1 LGNSLFY
8 LDPLK
13 IFSYTPVLLA
23 LSDYGVRH
31 KRKIIG
37 QNGLCPVRLAPV
49 FNLQKKIFIGRSFM
63 GRVAI
68 IGVGQ
73 SAFVRGYPGSIR
85 ELAFEGFKE
94 CMADAQVSVKEIDA
108 SVICSAPEYDKQR
121 SPAGVFAEYLGL
133 TPQPT
138 FYVETLCSS
147 SSTGVKL
154 AYSLIKSGLHDV
166 VVVLGFQKMSEISSA
181 ESQERMGRGADIQW
195 ESPFGTMMPAYY
207 AMYARAHMKKYG
219 TTPEDLALIRVKAST
234 YGQIN
239 EKAVYRKPVALDMFS
254 DPQSPMSG
262 PVASPLRVGDC
273 CANADGSSCIIL
285 ASEEKA
291 KALSKK
297 PVWILGVGAASS
309 PVNMA
314 GRALFTGLAVGEEA
328 GKQAYKMAGV
338 SPKDVDVA
346 EVHDCFTIAEMMAY
360 ENLGF
365 AKPGEGKDLIKSKET
380 YKEGIIPVNVDGGLL
395 SKGHPIGATGGSQ
408 IRTIVL
414 QLRGQAGDMQVKNPE
429 IGLVHNIG
437 GVGLYGN
444 VTILG
449 RS

>member
-1 LGNSLFY
+1 
-8 LDPLK
+8 
-13 IFSYTPVLLA
+13 
-23 LSDYGVRH
+23 
-31 KRKIIG
+31 
-37 QNGLCPVRLAPV
+37 
-49 FNLQKKIFIGRSFM
+49 M
-63 GRVAI
+63 GKVGI

-94 CMADAQVSVKEIDA
+94 AMQDAQITTKDIDA
-108 SVICSAPEYDKQR
+108 SIICSAPEYDKQR
-121 SPAGVFAEYLGL
+121 SAAGVFAEYLGL

-138 FYVETLCSS
+138 CYLESLCSS
-147 SSTGVKL
+147 SSMGL
-154 AYSLIKSGLHDV
+154 RMAYSLVKSGLHDSV
-166 VVVLGFQKMSEISSA
+166 AVIGFQKMSEISSA

-207 AMYARAHMKKYG
+207 AMYARAHMEEYG
-219 TTPEDLALIRVKAST
+219 TTLEDLALIRVKAAT

-239 EKAVYRKPVALDMFS
+239 EKAVYRKAVTFEMFS
-254 DPQSPMSG
+254 DPESPMSG

-273 CANADGSSCIIL
+273 CANADGSSCVIV

-291 KALSKK
+291 KALCDK
-297 PVWILGVGAASS
+297 PVWILGLGAASTS
-309 PVNMA
+309 VNLP
-314 GRALFTGLAVGEEA
+314 GRDLFTGLTVAQQAGE
-328 GKQAYKMAGV
+328 QAYKMAGV
-338 SPKDVDVA
+338 TPKDIDVA

-365 AKPGEGKDLIKSKET
+365 ANPGEGKELIKGKET
-380 YKEGIIPVNVDGGLL
+380 YKEGSIPVNVDGGLL

-414 QLRGQAGDMQVKNPE
+414 QLRGEAGEMQVKEPE

-444 VTILG
+444 VSIFG
-449 RS
+449 R

>member
-1 LGNSLFY
+1 M
-8 LDPLK
+8 D
-13 IFSYTPVLLA
+13 
-23 LSDYGVRH
+23 
-31 KRKIIG
+31 
-37 QNGLCPVRLAPV
+37 
-49 FNLQKKIFIGRSFM
+49 
-63 GRVAI
+63 RVAI

-85 ELAFEGFKE
+85 ELAFEGFRE
-94 CMADAQVSVKEIDA
+94 CMQDAQISTKDIDA
-108 SVICSAPEYDKQR
+108 SIICSAPEYDKQR

-138 FYVETLCSS
+138 CYLETLCSS
-147 SSTGVKL
+147 SSMGL
-154 AYSLIKSGLHDV
+154 RFAYTLIKSGLHDV
-166 VVVLGFQKMSEISSA
+166 VAVIGFQKMSEISSA

-207 AMYARAHMKKYG
+207 AMYARAHMAKYG
-219 TTPEDLALIRVKAST
+219 TTSEDLALIRVKAAT

-239 EKAVYRKPVALDMFS
+239 EKAVYRKAVTFEMFS
-254 DPQSPMSG
+254 DPESPMSN
-262 PVASPLRVGDC
+262 PVSSPLRVGDC

-291 KALSKK
+291 KAFCKK
-297 PVWILGVGAASS
+297 PVWVLGLGAASTS
-309 PVNMA
+309 VNMA
-314 GRALFTGLAVGEEA
+314 GRDLFTGLTVGEQA
-328 GKQAYKMAGV
+328 GEQAYKMAGIT
-338 SPKDVDVA
+338 PKDIDVA

-365 AKPGEGKDLIKSKET
+365 AKPGEGKELIKSKET
-380 YKEGIIPVNVDGGLL
+380 YKEGKIPVNVDGGLL

-414 QLRGQAGDMQVKNPE
+414 QLRGDAGEMQVRDPE

-444 VTILG
+444 VSILG
-449 RS
+449 R

>member
-1 LGNSLFY
+1 
-8 LDPLK
+8 
-13 IFSYTPVLLA
+13 
-23 LSDYGVRH
+23 
-31 KRKIIG
+31 
-37 QNGLCPVRLAPV
+37 
-49 FNLQKKIFIGRSFM
+49 M
-63 GRVAI
+63 GKVAI

-85 ELAFEGFKE
+85 ELAYEGFKE
-94 CMADAQVSVKEIDA
+94 AMEDAKISNADVDA
-108 SVICSAPEYDKQR
+108 SIVCSAPEYDRQR
-121 SPAGVFAEYLGL
+121 SPAGVIAEYLGL

-138 FYVETLCSS
+138 FYVESVCSS
-147 SSTGVKL
+147 SSTGLKV
-154 AYSLIKSGLHDV
+154 AYSMIKAGLHDV
-166 VVVLGFQKMSEISSA
+166 VCVVGFQKMSEISSA

-207 AMYARAHMKKYG
+207 AMYARAHMAKYG
-219 TTPEDLALIRVKAST
+219 TTEEDLALIRIKAAT
-234 YGQIN
+234 YGQLN
-239 EKAVYRKPVALDMFS
+239 EKAVYRKPVTMEQIF
-254 DPQSPMSG
+254 DPERP
-262 PVASPLRVGDC
+262 PVATPLKVFDC
-273 CANADGSSCIIL
+273 CANADGSSCIIV

-291 KALSKK
+291 RAICDK
-297 PVWILGVGAASS
+297 PVWILGLGAASE

-314 GRALFTGLAVGEEA
+314 RRDLFTGLNVAIEA
-328 GKQAYKMAGV
+328 GKQAYEMAGV
-338 SPKDVDVA
+338 GPEDIDVA

-365 AKPGEGKDLIKSKET
+365 ARPGEGKELIGAKET
-380 YKEGIIPVNVDGGLL
+380 YREGKIPVNVDGGLL

-414 QLRGQAGDMQVKNPE
+414 QLRGDAGPMQVKDPE
-429 IGLVHNIG
+429 LGLVHNIG

>member
-1 LGNSLFY
+1 
-8 LDPLK
+8 
-13 IFSYTPVLLA
+13 
-23 LSDYGVRH
+23 
-31 KRKIIG
+31 
-37 QNGLCPVRLAPV
+37 
-49 FNLQKKIFIGRSFM
+49 M
-63 GRVAI
+63 GKVAI

-94 CMADAQVSVKEIDA
+94 CMADAQLSVKDIDA

-138 FYVETLCSS
+138 VYVETLCSS

-166 VVVLGFQKMSEISSA
+166 VMVLGFQKMSEISSA

-207 AMYARAHMKKYG
+207 AMYARAHMAKYG

-239 EKAVYRKPVALDMFS
+239 EKAVYRKPVTLDMFS

-285 ASEEKA
+285 AGEEKA
-291 KALSKK
+291 KALCKK
-297 PVWILGVGAASS
+297 PVWILGIGAASS

-314 GRALFTGLAVGEEA
+314 GRELFTGLTVGEEA
-328 GKQAYKMAGV
+328 GKQAYKMAGM
-338 SPKDVDVA
+338 SAKDIDVA

-365 AKPGEGKDLIKSKET
+365 AKPGEGKDLIKGKET
-380 YKEGIIPVNVDGGLL
+380 YKEGRIPVNVDGGLL

-408 IRTIVL
+408 LRTIVL
-414 QLRGQAGDMQVKNPE
+414 QLRGEAGEMQVKDPE

>member
-1 LGNSLFY
+1 
-8 LDPLK
+8 
-13 IFSYTPVLLA
+13 
-23 LSDYGVRH
+23 
-31 KRKIIG
+31 
-37 QNGLCPVRLAPV
+37 
-49 FNLQKKIFIGRSFM
+49 M
-63 GRVAI
+63 GKVGI

-94 CMADAQVSVKEIDA
+94 AMQDTHISTTDIDA

-138 FYVETLCSS
+138 FYLESLCSS
-147 SSTGVKL
+147 SSTGLKV

-166 VVVLGFQKMSEISSA
+166 VAVVGFQKMSEISSA

-207 AMYARAHMKKYG
+207 AMYATAHMAKYG
-219 TTPEDLALIRVKAST
+219 TTPDDLARIRVKAAT

-239 EKAVYRKPVALDMFS
+239 NKAVYRKPVTFDMFS
-254 DPQSPMSG
+254 DPESPMSS

-273 CANADGSSCIIL
+273 CANADGSSCVL
-285 ASEEKA
+285 VASEEKA
-291 KALSKK
+291 KILSKK
-297 PVWILGVGAASS
+297 PVWILGLGAASTT
-309 PVNMA
+309 VNLT
-314 GRALFTGLAVGEEA
+314 GRDLFTGLTVGQEA
-328 GKQAYKMAGV
+328 GEQAYKMAGV
-338 SPKDVDVA
+338 TPKDIDVA
-346 EVHDCFTIAEMMAY
+346 EVHDCFTIAELMAY

-365 AKPGEGKDLIKSKET
+365 AKPGEGKDLIGNKET
-380 YKEGIIPVNVDGGLL
+380 YKEGSIPVNVDGGLL

-414 QLRGQAGDMQVKNPE
+414 QLRGEAGDMQVKDPE

-449 RS
+449 R

>member
-1 LGNSLFY
+1 
-8 LDPLK
+8 
-13 IFSYTPVLLA
+13 
-23 LSDYGVRH
+23 
-31 KRKIIG
+31 
-37 QNGLCPVRLAPV
+37 
-49 FNLQKKIFIGRSFM
+49 M
-63 GRVAI
+63 GEIAI

-73 SAFVRGYPGSIR
+73 SSFVRSFPGSIR
-85 ELAFEGFKE
+85 ELVFEGFKVA
-94 CMADAQVSVKEIDA
+94 MQDAQLSTKDIDA

-133 TPQPT
+133 NPQPT

-147 SSTGVKL
+147 SSTGLKL
-154 AYSLIKSGLHDV
+154 AYSLVKSGLHDTV
-166 VVVLGFQKMSEISSA
+166 AVIGFQKMSEISSS

-207 AMYARAHMKKYG
+207 AMYAKAHMEKFG
-219 TTPEDLALIRVKAST
+219 TTLDDLALIRVKAAT
-234 YGQIN
+234 YGELN
-239 EKAVYRKPVALDMFS
+239 ERAVYRKPVAFEMFS
-254 DPQSPMSG
+254 NPEDRMSG

-273 CANADGSSCIIL
+273 CANADGSSCIIV

-291 KALSKK
+291 KSISKK
-297 PVWILGVGAASS
+297 PVWILGVGAASTS
-309 PVNMA
+309 VNLA
-314 GRALFTGLAVGEEA
+314 GRDLFTGLTVAQHA
-328 GKQAYKMAGV
+328 ARQAYAMAGV
-338 SPKDVDVA
+338 GPNDIDVA
-346 EVHDCFTIAEMMAY
+346 EVHDCFTIAEIMAY

-365 AKPGEGKDLIKSKET
+365 AKPGEGRELIRNKET
-380 YKEGIIPVNVDGGLL
+380 YKEGRIPVNVDGGLL

-414 QLRGQAGDMQVKNPE
+414 QLRDEAGDIQVKDPQ

-449 RS
+449 R

>member
-1 LGNSLFY
+1 
-8 LDPLK
+8 
-13 IFSYTPVLLA
+13 
-23 LSDYGVRH
+23 
-31 KRKIIG
+31 
-37 QNGLCPVRLAPV
+37 
-49 FNLQKKIFIGRSFM
+49 M
-63 GRVAI
+63 ERVGI

-85 ELAFEGFKE
+85 ELAYEGFKE
-94 CMADAQVSVKEIDA
+94 AMEDAKISNGDIDA
-108 SVICSAPEYDKQR
+108 SIVCSAPEYDKQR
-121 SPAGVFAEYLGL
+121 SPAGVIAEYLGL

-138 FYVETLCSS
+138 FYVESVCSS
-147 SSTGVKL
+147 SSTGLKV
-154 AYSLIKSGLHDV
+154 AYSMIKAGLHDV
-166 VVVLGFQKMSEISSA
+166 VCVLGFQKMSEISSA

-207 AMYARAHMKKYG
+207 AMYARAHMAEYG
-219 TTPEDLALIRVKAST
+219 TTEEDLALIRLKAAT
-234 YGQIN
+234 YGQLN
-239 EKAVYRKPVALDMFS
+239 EKAVYRKPVTMEQIF
-254 DPQSPMSG
+254 DPERP
-262 PVASPLRVGDC
+262 PVATPLKVFDC
-273 CANADGSSCIIL
+273 CANADGSSCIIV

-291 KALSKK
+291 KAFCEK
-297 PVWILGVGAASS
+297 PVWIRGLGASS
-309 PVNMA
+309 EPVNMA
-314 GRALFTGLAVGEEA
+314 ARDLFTGLNVAIEA
-328 GKQAYKMAGV
+328 GKQAYEMAGV
-338 SPKDVDVA
+338 GPEDIDVA

-365 AKPGEGKDLIKSKET
+365 AKPGEGKELIGAKET
-380 YKEGIIPVNVDGGLL
+380 YKEGKIPVNVDGGLL

-414 QLRGQAGDMQVKNPE
+414 QLRGEAGPMQVKDPE

>member
-1 LGNSLFY
+1 
-8 LDPLK
+8 
-13 IFSYTPVLLA
+13 
-23 LSDYGVRH
+23 
-31 KRKIIG
+31 
-37 QNGLCPVRLAPV
+37 
-49 FNLQKKIFIGRSFM
+49 M

-73 SAFVRGYPGSIR
+73 SAFVRNYPGSIR

-94 CMADAQVSVKEIDA
+94 ALEDAKIKSTDIDA

-121 SPAGVFAEYLGL
+121 SPAGVLAEYLGL
-133 TPQPT
+133 NPQPT
-138 FYVETLCSS
+138 FYVESLCSS
-147 SSTGVKL
+147 SSMGL
-154 AYSLIKSGLHDV
+154 RIAYSLVKSGLHDV
-166 VVVLGFQKMSEISSA
+166 VAVIGFQKMSEITSA

-207 AMYARAHMKKYG
+207 AMYARAHMAKYG
-219 TTPEDLALIRVKAST
+219 TTEEDLALIRVKAAT

-239 EKAVYRKPVALDMFS
+239 EKAVYRKPVTLEMFS
-254 DPQSPMSG
+254 QPGNPMAA

-273 CANADGSSCIIL
+273 CANADGSSCVIV

-291 KALSKK
+291 KALCEK
-297 PVWILGVGAASS
+297 PVWILGIGSASA

-314 GRALFTGLAVGEEA
+314 GRDLFTGLAVAQEA
-328 GKQAYKMAGV
+328 AAQAYKMAGV
-338 SPKDVDVA
+338 TPKDIDVA
-346 EVHDCFTIAEMMAY
+346 EVHDCFTIAELMAY

-365 AKPGEGKDLIKSKET
+365 AKPGEGRDLIRSKET
-380 YKEGIIPVNVDGGLL
+380 YKEGSIPVNVDGGLL

-414 QLRGQAGDMQVKNPE
+414 QLRGEAGPMQVKDPE

-449 RS
+449 R

>member
-1 LGNSLFY
+1 
-8 LDPLK
+8 
-13 IFSYTPVLLA
+13 
-23 LSDYGVRH
+23 
-31 KRKIIG
+31 
-37 QNGLCPVRLAPV
+37 
-49 FNLQKKIFIGRSFM
+49 M
-63 GRVAI
+63 GKVAI

-73 SAFVRGYPGSIR
+73 STFVRSYPGSIR
-85 ELAFEGFKE
+85 ELVFEGFKE
-94 CMADAQVSVKEIDA
+94 AMQDAQMSTGDIDA

-133 TPQPT
+133 NPQPT

-147 SSTGVKL
+147 SSTGLKL
-154 AYSLIKSGLHDV
+154 AYSLVKSGLHDSV
-166 VVVLGFQKMSEISSA
+166 AVIGFQKMSEISSS

-207 AMYARAHMKKYG
+207 AMYAKAHMEKYG
-219 TTPEDLALIRVKAST
+219 TTLDDLALIRVKAAT
-234 YGQIN
+234 YGQLN
-239 EKAVYRKPVALDMFS
+239 DRAVYRKPVEFEMFT
-254 DPQSPMSG
+254 DPENRMAG
-262 PVASPLRVGDC
+262 PVANPLRVGDC
-273 CANADGSSCIIL
+273 CANADGSSCIIV

-291 KALSKK
+291 KSLSKK
-297 PVWILGVGAASS
+297 PVWILGVGAASTS
-309 PVNMA
+309 VNLA
-314 GRALFTGLAVGEEA
+314 GRDLFTGLTVAQQA
-328 GKQAYKMAGV
+328 AQQAYEMAGV
-338 SPKDVDVA
+338 GPKDIDVA

-365 AKPGEGKDLIKSKET
+365 AKPGEGKALIRNKET
-380 YKEGIIPVNVDGGLL
+380 YQEGSIPVNVDGGLL

-414 QLRGQAGDMQVKNPE
+414 QLRGEAGDIQVKDPQ

-449 RS
+449 R

>member
-1 LGNSLFY
+1 
-8 LDPLK
+8 
-13 IFSYTPVLLA
+13 
-23 LSDYGVRH
+23 
-31 KRKIIG
+31 
-37 QNGLCPVRLAPV
+37 
-49 FNLQKKIFIGRSFM
+49 M
-63 GRVAI
+63 GKVAI

-73 SAFVRGYPGSIR
+73 STFVRSYPGSIR
-85 ELAFEGFKE
+85 ELVFEGFKE
-94 CMADAQVSVKEIDA
+94 AMQDAQLTTRDIDA

-133 TPQPT
+133 NPQPT

-147 SSTGVKL
+147 SSTGLKL
-154 AYSLIKSGLHDV
+154 AYSLVKSGLHDIV
-166 VVVLGFQKMSEISSA
+166 AVIGFQKMSEISSS

-207 AMYARAHMKKYG
+207 AMYAKAHMEKYG
-219 TTPEDLALIRVKAST
+219 TTPDDLALIRVKAAT
-234 YGQIN
+234 YGQLN
-239 EKAVYRKPVALDMFS
+239 ERAVYRKPVAFEMFS
-254 DPQSPMSG
+254 NPEDRMSG

-273 CANADGSSCIIL
+273 CANADGSSCVIV

-291 KALSKK
+291 KSFSKK
-297 PVWILGVGAASS
+297 PVWILGVGAASTS
-309 PVNMA
+309 VNLA
-314 GRALFTGLAVGEEA
+314 GRDLFTGLTVAQQA
-328 GKQAYKMAGV
+328 AQQAYAMAGV
-338 SPKDVDVA
+338 DPKDIDVA
-346 EVHDCFTIAEMMAY
+346 EVHDCFTIAELMAY

-365 AKPGEGKDLIKSKET
+365 AKPGEGRALIRNKET
-380 YKEGIIPVNVDGGLL
+380 YKEGRIPVNVDGGLL

-414 QLRGQAGDMQVKNPE
+414 QLRDEAGDIQVKSPE

-449 RS
+449 R